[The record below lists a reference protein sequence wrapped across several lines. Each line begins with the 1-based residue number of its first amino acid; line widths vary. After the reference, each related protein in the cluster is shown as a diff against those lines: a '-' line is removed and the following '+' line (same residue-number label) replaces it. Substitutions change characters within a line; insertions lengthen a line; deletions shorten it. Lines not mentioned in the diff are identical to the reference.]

1 MDKRPADDPAVD
13 ALLDLFVYAPLGL
26 AMELSARFPDYA
38 ARGRSTV
45 ESQVGTA
52 RFIGEFAVQQGTRQ
66 LRRWVERT
74 RAPQSEAAEP
84 VGEPTPPVV
93 TTADIIASDSAMPTE
108 ADHTVVTVVT
118 GDLPLA
124 DYDSLAAAQILP
136 LLVGLTAQELD
147 AVRRYELAHRARMTV
162 LGKIEQLSSP

>member
-1 MDKRPADDPAVD
+1 MDNRHVDDPAVE

-26 AMELSARFPDYA
+26 AMELSARFPEYA

-52 RFIGEFAVQQGTRQ
+52 RFIGEFAVQQATRQ
-66 LRRWVERT
+66 FRRWVDRNS
-74 RAPQSEAAEP
+74 ASQSEAAEP
-84 VGEPTPPVV
+84 VGQAPPPVV
-93 TTADIIASDSAMPTE
+93 VAAEVVASESGAPAQPE
-108 ADHTVVTVVT
+108 HVVVT

-162 LGKIEQLSSP
+162 LGKIEQLPSP